1 MKPLLATIT
10 CLGFIAG
17 SVLLC
22 IFGNHWAI
30 ATLSL
35 LCAAAVRHKT
45 ENLP

>member
-35 LCAAAVRHKT
+35 LCAAAVRAKT
-45 ENLP
+45 DNLP

>member
-1 MKPLLATIT
+1 MKLLLATIT

-22 IFGNHWAI
+22 IYGNHWAI

-35 LCAAAVRHKT
+35 LCAAAVRNKT
-45 ENLP
+45 ETAP

>member
-1 MKPLLATIT
+1 MKLFAATIT

-17 SVLLC
+17 AVLLC
-22 IFGNHWAI
+22 INGNHYVI

-35 LCAAAVRHKT
+35 LCAAAVRNKT